1 MGKLHVALLLV
12 AVLVA
17 CVSAK
22 SVRPQNKALFK
33 KLLQKRIAS
42 ASEKTEED
50 AGKLAQAEKLEKSW
64 GYTGYGA
71 SYDWLCAWYPGD
83 CELGCCRKSES
94 ETKESLSTKFGM
106 RGEEN
111 TGGEAWAQ
119 DWACAWYP
127 NDCAK
132 CPSACAGSGSGS
144 GSGSGAKEALS
155 TKYGM
160 VGEESPGAES
170 WYQEE
175 ECAWYPNDCTKCPS
189 GPKCTKN
196 VYTPQDD
203 VLKGLSAKR
212 LAALEKLAERLLA
225 EE

>member
-33 KLLQKRIAS
+33 KLLQNRIAS
-42 ASEKTEED
+42 VSEKTEED

-94 ETKESLSTKFGM
+94 ETKESLNTKFGNSDTAYNSNTGGHGGGHYWHGYGANPHHWACAWFPYDCEKCPTGPTCGGSGSESGSEASGSGSGSGSEASGSGVKEALSTKFGM
-106 RGEEN
+106 
-111 TGGEAWAQ
+111 GGEDNNGAESYYQ
-119 DWACAWYP
+119 HWACAWYP
-127 NDCAK
+127 NDCEK
-132 CPSACAGSGSGS
+132 CPSACAGSGS
-144 GSGSGAKEALS
+144 
-155 TKYGM
+155 
-160 VGEESPGAES
+160 
-170 WYQEE
+170 
-175 ECAWYPNDCTKCPS
+175 
-189 GPKCTKN
+189 
-196 VYTPQDD
+196 
-203 VLKGLSAKR
+203 R
-212 LAALEKLAERLLA
+212 
-225 EE
+225 